1 MAETKKSFRLR
12 FLLFLSIMGPGIITA
27 NVDNDAGGIAT
38 YSQAGALYGFD
49 VLWIFIPMTV
59 VLVLVQEMANRM
71 GVVTGDGLSS
81 LIRER
86 FGVKIT
92 FYLMLALLVTNF
104 GNIMA
109 EFAGIASAAELF
121 GIPRIIAVPICAFLV
136 WYMVL
141 RWSYRSVEKIF
152 LLGCFFYVAYLL
164 SAFMAKP
171 DMGEIAIALVT
182 PKLIATKD
190 YMFMLI
196 GIVGTTIA
204 PWMQFYQQASIVE
217 KGIDIEDYSYSRSD
231 TILGGITV
239 SIVAM
244 CIVVVCAMT
253 LHRSGISIEDASQAA
268 QALAPLA
275 GLQASKLFAFGLW
288 NASMFAA
295 CILPLSTAYS
305 ICEALGWERGVDQ
318 RYEDAKQFYVLY
330 TTSIIL
336 GALIVLIPGLSLM
349 NVMLISQIVN
359 GFLFTVILVFMLI
372 LVNDEKLM
380 GKYTNSRFYNAVC
393 FATVVVLA
401 LISVVSLFSL
411 VL

>member
-1 MAETKKSFRLR
+1 
-12 FLLFLSIMGPGIITA
+12 
-27 NVDNDAGGIAT
+27 
-38 YSQAGALYGFD
+38 
-49 VLWIFIPMTV
+49 
-59 VLVLVQEMANRM
+59 M

>member
-1 MAETKKSFRLR
+1 MTDSKITLRQRL
-12 FLLFLSIMGPGIITA
+12 LLFLSIMGPGIITA

-38 YSQAGALYGFD
+38 YSQAGALYGYD

-121 GIPRIIAVPICAFLV
+121 GIPRIIAVPVCASLV
-136 WYMVL
+136 WYLVL

-152 LLGCFFYVAYLL
+152 LLGCFFYVAYVLT
-164 SAFMAKP
+164 AFMVKP
-171 DMGEIAIALVT
+171 DMGQIATAMVT
-182 PKLIATKD
+182 PKLIATRD

-217 KGIDIEDYSYSRSD
+217 KGIDIEDYGYSRVD
-231 TILGGITV
+231 TIIGGITV
-239 SIVAM
+239 SIVAV

-253 LHRSGISIEDASQAA
+253 LNKAGVNIKDASQAA
-268 QALAPLA
+268 ESLAPLA

-318 RYEDAKQFYVLY
+318 RYEDARQFYVLY
-330 TTSIIL
+330 TASIIM

-349 NVMLISQIVN
+349 SVMLVSQIVN

-372 LVNDEKLM
+372 LVNDKKLM
-380 GKYTNSRFYNAVC
+380 GEHVNSRFYNVVC
-393 FATVVVLA
+393 IITVVLLA
-401 LISVVSLFSL
+401 LISLASLVSLGF
-411 VL
+411 